1 MLVTFDHVN
10 GFGKITNQ
18 DFIYSNPEG
27 TLESGEKPDDALNL
41 GWIPWNDK
49 WYNHRSIR
57 IDLQKYYPG
66 KTTKKDYKKIKSV
79 FKSISE
85 FNNYERAQE
94 IYEIYCEKNNF
105 NRSIPIKE
113 IIKNSS
119 CFFEFRKDGEIKG
132 YTFSTLYEKS
142 LVSLEFIQDFS
153 CHNISLGSISQHYE
167 CLVAQSLNKEYV
179 YLLGGYE
186 TSCIYKCKFHGM
198 EWWTGKE
205 WAENKN
211 LFIQLCQRDDSI
223 KISGYDN
230 NF

>member
-1 MLVTFDHVN
+1 MLITFDHVN
-10 GFGKITNQ
+10 GFGKITHQ

-27 TLESGEKPDDALNL
+27 TLEKNEKPDHALEK
-41 GWIPWNDK
+41 GWIPWKGK
-49 WYNHRSIR
+49 WYNHRSVR
-57 IDLQKYYPG
+57 INLEKYYPS
-66 KTTKKDYKKIKSV
+66 KSTKKDYKKIECN
-79 FKSISE
+79 FNAISE
-85 FNNYERAQE
+85 FKSYKLSDQ
-94 IYEIYCEKNNF
+94 IYKIYCDKNNF

-113 IIKNSS
+113 IIDNSS
-119 CFFEFRKDGEIKG
+119 CYFEFKKNKEIKA

-142 LVSLEFIQDFS
+142 MVSHEFIQDFS

-167 CLVAQSLNKEYV
+167 CITAQSLNKKYV

-205 WAENKN
+205 WVEDKN
-211 LFIQLCQRDDSI
+211 LFIELCQKDDSI
-223 KISGYDN
+223 KIEGYDN